1 MTETEFS
8 KEQYIKNEY
17 EARGTGTGHL
27 WLKWRTAL
35 LDEPK
40 YMQLSDMAKAV
51 YLEVYMLAGKSD
63 AGGLVLTGNNPAGI
77 AEIAWTLRRSESDL
91 NNSLDDLERAGFID
105 LKDDQV
111 TVCRFAGEQG
121 PSIAKKRQEWAYRQA
136 KRRAL
141 ANGQEWQDSEPE
153 TDSEKE
159 KERDKEKEKDKDLK
173 TKTKTKTQTKTKSVT
188 RPSPESHERV
198 TRDIDSNEGK
208 SVFDDLSEGTL
219 ALWDEIKGTKY
230 KPTAT
235 FQEMIKYWES
245 EGVQLTHIQ
254 RAIEQVKDTAGTPL
268 YLREVALTMRNNDGA
283 YLAQKQQNKFRDSY
297 KQEKQNGT

>member
-1 MTETEFS
+1 MTDTEFN

-17 EARGTGTGHL
+17 EARETGAGHI

-40 YMQLSDMAKAV
+40 YMQLPDMAKAV

-63 AGGLVLTGNNPAGI
+63 AGGLVLTGDKPAGI
-77 AEIAWTLRRSESDL
+77 AEIAWTLRRAEGDL
-91 NNSLDDLERAGFID
+91 KESLDTLERAGFIELTD
-105 LKDDQV
+105 NQV
-111 TVCRFAGEQG
+111 TVCRFASEQG

-153 TDSEKE
+153 TESEKE
-159 KERDKEKEKDKDLK
+159 KRNKKEKEKDKEL
-173 TKTKTKTQTKTKSVT
+173 KTKTKTQTKSVT
-188 RPSPESHERV
+188 RMSHNNHVGV

-208 SVFDDLSEGTL
+208 SVFDELHEGTL

-230 KPTAT
+230 KSTAT

-254 RAIEQVKDTAGTPL
+254 KAIEQVKDTAGTPL
-268 YLREVALTMRNNDGA
+268 YLREVAITMRNNDGA
-283 YLAQKQQNKFRDSY
+283 YLVQKKQNKFRNIY
-297 KQEKQNGT
+297 KQEKKNGN